1 VFETKETSM
10 NLEEYADA
18 REKERAALSGVD
30 GLGRG
35 EQAGSDFVA
44 ISEKLDTMRLL
55 LSDARIR
62 LDQYIGMCGCPGM
75 PCVTACRE
83 CDATQD
89 LVNRIR
95 AFMQGR

>member
-1 VFETKETSM
+1 MRAKEDEVANT
-10 NLEEYADA
+10 LERVMDDPELEVKELLDCGGA
-18 REKERAALSGVD
+18 REKRD
-30 GLGRG
+30 R
-35 EQAGSDFVA
+35 EQ
-44 ISEKLDTMRLL
+44 IDTMKLL

-62 LDQYIGMCGCPGM
+62 LDQYIGMCACPGM

-95 AFMQGR
+95 AFMQGRTTR